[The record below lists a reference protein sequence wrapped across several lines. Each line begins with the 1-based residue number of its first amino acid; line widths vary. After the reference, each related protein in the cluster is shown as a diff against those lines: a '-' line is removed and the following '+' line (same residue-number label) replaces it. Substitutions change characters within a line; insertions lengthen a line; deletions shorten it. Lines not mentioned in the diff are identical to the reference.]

1 MIMIKQNYSLL
12 CQKARKNSR
21 IIMDNILT
29 YLQQRII
36 VELNVGGTHFETTL
50 STLLKGETVLSAM
63 ISGKLPVREDR
74 DGKVFIDRD
83 PKHFNRILNF
93 LRDGDVPL
101 PATQTELEELKREAE
116 FYCIDSLIR
125 ICESESC
132 PSKKKEKMKML
143 KEEQTSKIE

>member
-1 MIMIKQNYSLL
+1 ME
-12 CQKARKNSR
+12 
-21 IIMDNILT
+21 D
-29 YLQQRII
+29 LQQKIIQKII
-36 VELNVGGTHFETTL
+36 VELNVGGTHFETSL

-63 ISGKLPVREDR
+63 FYGKLPVRKDG

-93 LRDGDVPL
+93 LRDGDIPL

-125 ICESESC
+125 ICESENS
-132 PSKKKEKMKML
+132 PTKKKEKMKNVEGR
-143 KEEQTSKIE
+143 KDI